1 MRGQHPPAV
10 PFLDAHRLQHLDEL
24 ARLRQFA
31 NARLVDGGN
40 EAGGTAIHDRH
51 FAGIDLDETVVDVE
65 ASQGRQQVLDGA
77 HRHSGIVAEHGAQGQ
92 VFHRLDVG
100 RNIDDDASAPGD
112 QKPKAGIW
120 LRRMQHQ
127 AHGRTTVHPR
137 ASQLN
142 FMSDSG
148 LARPYKS
155 PGHVSLDP
163 LIGPGRRPFQRP
175 VPPKIPPQLPVF
187 YETWSFFALTL
198 DRRLNQ
204 TILECADWGQITV
217 SYTVLPL
224 RRSFGTEPAP
234 RLSTAFATPK
244 KHRQINLIIERWARL
259 RGAHGALLAPTTG
272 RLGEP
277 PQQSECAGLGRGI
290 WLP

>member
-1 MRGQHPPAV
+1 
-10 PFLDAHRLQHLDEL
+10 
-24 ARLRQFA
+24 
-31 NARLVDGGN
+31 
-40 EAGGTAIHDRH
+40 
-51 FAGIDLDETVVDVE
+51 
-65 ASQGRQQVLDGA
+65 
-77 HRHSGIVAEHGAQGQ
+77 
-92 VFHRLDVG
+92 
-100 RNIDDDASAPGD
+100 GD

-198 DRRLNQ
+198 DRRLNL

-224 RRSFGTEPAP
+224 RRSFGTGPAP

-277 PQQSECAGLGRGI
+277 PQQSECAGVGRGMWLLVHAAPLRLGRGAPLAAAGAVELLCVRWKI
-290 WLP
+290 LKCGKAVALVARSGGPLRRLSAGKPRRSLLDHDAARAFPGRHRR